1 MCSIVPHT
9 DPRPAAL
16 LECRRTRAFLFE
28 AWTWSG
34 PEDAALRRATW
45 PTRRRAIRPVGAA
58 AFWLSNL
65 AYLFANPARLA
76 IGIPFLAV
84 AVCCIVF
91 GSTLEAR
98 DRHRQ
103 GCHIGH

>member
-1 MCSIVPHT
+1 M
-9 DPRPAAL
+9 
-16 LECRRTRAFLFE
+16 
-28 AWTWSG
+28 W
-34 PEDAALRRATW
+34 
-45 PTRRRAIRPVGAA
+45 RRAIRPVGAV

-65 AYLFANPARLA
+65 AYLFANPARLT

-84 AVCCIVF
+84 TVCCIVF

-103 GCHIGH
+103 GRHIGD